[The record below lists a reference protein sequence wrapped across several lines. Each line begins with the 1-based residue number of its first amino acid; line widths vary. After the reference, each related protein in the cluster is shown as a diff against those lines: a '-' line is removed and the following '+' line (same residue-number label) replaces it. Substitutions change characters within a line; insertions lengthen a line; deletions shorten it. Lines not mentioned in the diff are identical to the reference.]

1 MGKEEKEKIIFE
13 KKKGVLLVFVFKAT
27 DENQI

>member
-13 KKKGVLLVFVFKAT
+13 KKRVLLVFVFKAT